1 MKRKSWAGK
10 IAKLA
15 AANSCVR
22 VVTTWYGLVWYGIV
36 KLPTVLANSCMRAA
50 EYGVKWN
57 GMVWLVEFG
66 IVWCGV
72 KGMVWNDMIRVVLC
86 RMILYE
92 Y

>member
-22 VVTTWYGLVWYGIV
+22 GAW
-36 KLPTVLANSCMRAA
+36 
-50 EYGVKWN
+50 YGVKWN

-86 RMILYE
+86 RMILYGMVW
-92 Y
+92 